1 MKYFLSL
8 VTGLVLFMSA
18 SAKDGY
24 QVKVKFSDANDTL
37 VYLCHYFGKA
47 STVFKDDSAR
57 LNNKGEATFKST
69 QPITGGLYLILFA
82 DKSTSVEFVLLNG
95 DNFTFELAK
104 SNIYQSAKFTGSTE
118 NTNFYDYQKFLAKYG
133 AEYQK
138 IESELAL
145 CKSKVDSSKV
155 YEKLKKKGEELSSYR
170 ESFVA
175 NHPSSFLTKLFNAIY
190 EPNIPTVL
198 PILPDGTKDS
208 SYPRIYYKSHYWDRY
223 DFKDDRLIY
232 TPIYERKLED
242 YMTKLVI
249 PTPDSVEL
257 ECDMLLNKAKGYP
270 ETFKYTLWYLTRW
283 AETSKVM
290 GLDEAFVYLV
300 ENYYMKGVATWVDS
314 AQLAKYE
321 DRARKIAP
329 NMIGQPAMDMRM
341 VDSTDQQVVPLSS
354 VKAKYTILIF
364 WSPTCG
370 HCKTEMP
377 KFDSLYR
384 AVLKKYDVKIYAV
397 EAEDEDAKW
406 KDYIRD
412 NNLQTGWIHVHDP
425 KHVTNF
431 RAFYDV
437 YSTPT
442 VYLLDENKI
451 IRGKRIDH
459 KNIVGLIEW
468 LEKKKERELNE
479 KKK

>member
-1 MKYFLSL
+1 
-8 VTGLVLFMSA
+8 
-18 SAKDGY
+18 
-24 QVKVKFSDANDTL
+24 
-37 VYLCHYFGKA
+37 
-47 STVFKDDSAR
+47 
-57 LNNKGEATFKST
+57 
-69 QPITGGLYLILFA
+69 
-82 DKSTSVEFVLLNG
+82 
-95 DNFTFELAK
+95 
-104 SNIYQSAKFTGSTE
+104 
-118 NTNFYDYQKFLAKYG
+118 
-133 AEYQK
+133 
-138 IESELAL
+138 
-145 CKSKVDSSKV
+145 
-155 YEKLKKKGEELSSYR
+155 
-170 ESFVA
+170 
-175 NHPSSFLTKLFNAIY
+175 
-190 EPNIPTVL
+190 
-198 PILPDGTKDS
+198 
-208 SYPRIYYKSHYWDRY
+208 
-223 DFKDDRLIY
+223 
-232 TPIYERKLED
+232 
-242 YMTKLVI
+242 
-249 PTPDSVEL
+249 
-257 ECDMLLNKAKGYP
+257 
-270 ETFKYTLWYLTRW
+270 
-283 AETSKVM
+283 
-290 GLDEAFVYLV
+290 
-300 ENYYMKGVATWVDS
+300 
-314 AQLAKYE
+314 
-321 DRARKIAP
+321 
-329 NMIGQPAMDMRM
+329 MIGQPAMDMRM